1 MGTVTSINRAK
12 FAVGDLIRHRL
23 FEYRGVIAD
32 VDSTFQLSDDWY
44 EAMAR
49 SRPPK
54 DRPWYHVL
62 VHDATHMTYVAERN
76 LERDASNEPVNHPL
90 LEQFFSRFRDGRYV
104 NGKREN

>member
-54 DRPWYHVL
+54 NKPWYHVL

-76 LERDASNEPVNHPL
+76 LERDDSDEPVNHPL
-90 LEQFFSRFRDGRYV
+90 LERFFSRFQDGRYV
-104 NGKREN
+104 SGTREN